1 MSLLQ
6 HGCSY
11 VAWFLVVLFWCCGD
25 EVVSGCSNR
34 AVFHTEK
41 VVVCTVAKSAS
52 SLWRETLIHVEQ
64 ERSPGPHRGTCNY
77 VPHRGGCLLDQA
89 PRDSRPTLFDPKTTA
104 ELVAK
109 GYVFAHFMRDPIE
122 RVYSMFTG
130 FGHAGGPKKGSITFD
145 TFLDQLE
152 HGKYRSNG
160 AAEHTESVIHSCNK
174 HIPRGVQ
181 PSWQFWTGP
190 GPAGHGNATELQRR
204 AHLFLHDLFG
214 VETYKRV
221 CHPNCTVN
229 QDKPGYKSYSD
240 SIFYQP
246 RETAAAHN
254 QNDAEAGTETSI
266 SSYTQRIT
274 QLYPEDM
281 RAHAEA
287 LGREYPPANLPC
299 PK

>member
-1 MSLLQ
+1 M
-6 HGCSY
+6 
-11 VAWFLVVLFWCCGD
+11 
-25 EVVSGCSNR
+25 
-34 AVFHTEK
+34 
-41 VVVCTVAKSAS
+41 CTVAKSAS

-77 VPHRGGCLLDQA
+77 VPQKSGCILDQA
-89 PRDSRPTLFDPKTTA
+89 PIDSRPTLFYPKTTA

-145 TFLDQLE
+145 TFLNQLE
-152 HGKYRSNG
+152 HGKYKSNT
-160 AAEHTESVIHSCNK
+160 HTDSVTHTCNED
-174 HIPRGVQ
+174 IPRGVQ

-190 GPAGHGNATELQRR
+190 GPTGHGNATELQRR

-221 CHPNCTVN
+221 CHPNCTDN
-229 QDKPGYKSYSD
+229 PDKPHYRPSPYSD

-246 RETAAAHN
+246 RETAAARN
-254 QNDAEAGTETSI
+254 QNQAEAGTETLDLDHA
-266 SSYTQRIT
+266 SYAERIT
-274 QLYPEDM
+274 KLYPEDM

-287 LGREYPPANLPC
+287 LGREYPPTNLPC
-299 PK
+299 HK